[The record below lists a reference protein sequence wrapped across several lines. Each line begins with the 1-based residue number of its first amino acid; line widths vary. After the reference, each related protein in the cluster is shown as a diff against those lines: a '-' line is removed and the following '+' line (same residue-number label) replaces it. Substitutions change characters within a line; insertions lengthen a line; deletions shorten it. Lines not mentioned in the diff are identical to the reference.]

1 MTSDDVVA
9 RAVELCKKEIKAHD
23 LLVFSLTN
31 KLTNVALQASHQSRS
46 WQTHLDE
53 FEEHQRQSHN
63 GFAVC
68 FTCSTPRVDATY
80 PCQIAELKA
89 KRLMGEEL

>member
-53 FEEHQRQSHN
+53 FEEHKLE
-63 GFAVC
+63 AVSWLEGVVTDWGC
-68 FTCSTPRVDATY
+68 LKCETY
-80 PCQIAELKA
+80 EPCDFVVTKA
-89 KRLMGEEL
+89 KRLMGEE